1 MKKKNSLIN
10 IKNNTLFFNKNYYLI
25 FMRLFVTLC
34 LFFFV
39 SMVESKTR
47 SFHDFSIETIEGDNL
62 ELSDYKNKVVL
73 LVNTASKCG
82 FTPQYSG
89 LQTIYDRYKDDG
101 LVVLGVPSND
111 FNQEFSKDSDV
122 KEFCEIRF
130 GVNFPLTKITNVRG
144 DNAHP
149 IYKWISENVSVI
161 GTPRWNFHKYLIGKD
176 GQIINWFS
184 SMTSPTSQSFTNQ
197 VEKALD

>member
-1 MKKKNSLIN
+1 MFKIILI
-10 IKNNTLFFNKNYYLI
+10 LF
-25 FMRLFVTLC
+25 M
-34 LFFFV
+34 FFF
-39 SMVESKTR
+39 SSKSYSSDKT
-47 SFHDFSIETIEGDNL
+47 FHDFTIDSIEGKEII
-62 ELSDYKNKVVL
+62 LSNYKNKVTL

-82 FTPQYSG
+82 FTPQYAG
-89 LQTIYDRYKDDG
+89 LQKLYDRYKDDG
-101 LVVLGVPSND
+101 LIVLGVPSNE
-111 FNQEFSKDSDV
+111 FNQELYKDSDV

-130 GVNFPLTKITNVRG
+130 GVNFPLTKIQKLKG
-144 DNAHP
+144 ENAHP
-149 IYKWISENVSVI
+149 IYKWISENVSLI